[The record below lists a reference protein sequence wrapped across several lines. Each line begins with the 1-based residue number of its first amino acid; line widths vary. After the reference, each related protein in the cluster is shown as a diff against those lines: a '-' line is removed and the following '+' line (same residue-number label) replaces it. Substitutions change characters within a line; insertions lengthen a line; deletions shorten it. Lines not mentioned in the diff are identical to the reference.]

1 MFYLAQTRIYSD
13 IAQSWSRLKK
23 FLVKFLGII
32 DPIPDLSLYAGS
44 FKMLH
49 GLRGYENGD
58 YDYDERRYAV
68 AADKLH
74 TKCIEER
81 LAFLPPKERTFNRMT
96 DDL

>member
-1 MFYLAQTRIYSD
+1 MGSHAVRARYTIWHKPEFTQISHKVGAG
-13 IAQSWSRLKK
+13 SRN
-23 FLVKFLGII
+23 FL
-32 DPIPDLSLYAGS
+32 PIPDLSLYAGS
-44 FKMLH
+44 FKMLR
-49 GLRGYENGD
+49 GPRGYGNG
-58 YDYDERRYAV
+58 DYDERRYAV